1 MRLQFLSEGKEQ
13 ARLVI
18 ICDIVSCVWVP
29 PCGPEEEMSIL
40 AI

>member
-18 ICDIVSCVWVP
+18 ICDMVWVP